1 MPTKIKVVVS
11 ILTVLTALVTSYF
24 EYQTGSNFIRW
35 FVVGLGMFMAL
46 SLWMF
51 PEPKSEQK
59 EGSQKSQTF
68 S

>member
-24 EYQTGSNFIRW
+24 EYQSGSNFIRW

-51 PEPKSEQK
+51 PEPKREK
-59 EGSQKSQTF
+59 ET
-68 S
+68 